1 MFPTAKATS
10 FFSPTIRCGAAKQW
24 AAIFS
29 SSTPCSTSTTSTPAA
44 PPLLPQNNCP
54 NRAFIFSPL
63 FPVILLS
70 LQDSVTMLRGGSMSK
85 SRRHFLTQTS
95 LGLLG
100 AAVAA
105 NTSGQ
110 IHADEL
116 PQDPAQLPPG
126 APPAFG
132 TGPAVGPEVSPA
144 TFAEAEKLV
153 QINLTTADRALAA
166 ETWRVN
172 MASLYERRTGP
183 RKIALEPTLAPWSRY
198 ISVLPG
204 QRSGP
209 QRDQFIRSKTDPGAL
224 PSNDT
229 DIAFAP
235 VTQLSRWIEQ
245 RKLTSERLT
254 QIYLHRIKQFD
265 PKLRCVITLTR
276 DLALAQA
283 KKADQEI
290 AAGKYRGPLHG
301 IPWGGKD
308 LLDTAGIPTTYGAEP
323 FRNRIPKDDAAVVK
337 RLHAAGAVLLAKLSL
352 GALALNDIWFGGQ
365 TVNPWLLEE
374 GASGSSAGP
383 GAATAAGLV
392 GFSIGSETGG
402 SIVSPSMRCGV
413 TGLRPTYGRVPRTGA
428 MTLCWSLD
436 KLGPMTRGV
445 EDALLVL
452 QAISGLDAGDVN
464 GIPSKL
470 DFDASRSVKNL
481 HVGYFPAWMKQN
493 PATNVDRA
501 ALETVKQVGMIPVE
515 VALPDWPYDSLQL
528 ILFAEGAAAFE
539 ELTLSHGVDELKM
552 QTYDSWPNLF
562 RQARF
567 LSAVDF
573 VQADR
578 MLRKVAQEMARIFSE
593 VDLLLVPSL
602 RDEMLTITN
611 FTGHPSLTMRAG
623 FVEVSQARSDWA
635 PDPANPLPKFSPAR
649 RVPHGI
655 TLVGKLFEEGTLGRV
670 GIALERAFAVAR

>member
-1 MFPTAKATS
+1 M
-10 FFSPTIRCGAAKQW
+10 
-24 AAIFS
+24 
-29 SSTPCSTSTTSTPAA
+29 
-44 PPLLPQNNCP
+44 
-54 NRAFIFSPL
+54 
-63 FPVILLS
+63 LS
-70 LQDSVTMLRGGSMSK
+70 GGFMSK
-85 SRRHFLTQTS
+85 SRRHFLTETS

-100 AAVAA
+100 AAVSSATA
-105 NTSGQ
+105 VPLP
-110 IHADEL
+110 ADEL

-132 TGPAVGPEVSPA
+132 TGPAVGPAVSPA

-153 QINLTTADRALAA
+153 QINLTTADRAQAA
-166 ETWRVN
+166 ASWRVN
-172 MASLYERRTGP
+172 LASVYERRTGP
-183 RKIALEPTLAPWSRY
+183 RAVALESSLAPFSRY
-198 ISVLPG
+198 HSVLPG
-204 QRSGP
+204 QPDGP
-209 QRDQFIRSKTDPGAL
+209 QRHQFIRTNTDPGPL
-224 PSNDT
+224 PSHDA
-229 DIAFAP
+229 DIAFSP

-254 QIYLHRIKQFD
+254 QIYLKRIEQFD
-265 PKLRCVITLTR
+265 PKLRCIITLTR

-283 KKADQEI
+283 KNADAEI

-323 FRNRIPKDDAAVVK
+323 FRDRIPKEDAAVVK

-383 GAATAAGLV
+383 GASTAAGLV
-392 GFSIGSETGG
+392 GFAIGSETGG
-402 SIVSPSMRCGV
+402 SIVSPSMRCGI

-436 KLGPMTRGV
+436 KLGPMTRTV

-452 QAISGLDAGDVN
+452 QAISGTDPGDLSNV
-464 GIPSKL
+464 PSHL
-470 DFDASRSVKNL
+470 DFDSNASIEGLR
-481 HVGYFPAWMKQN
+481 VGYFPAWMKQA
-493 PATNVDRA
+493 PSTDVDRA
-501 ALETVKQVGMIPVE
+501 ALAALPKLGLIPVE
-515 VALPDWPYDSLQL
+515 VSLPNWPYDSLNL

-539 ELTLSHGVDELKM
+539 ELTLSHGIDQLKM

-562 RQARF
+562 RSSRF

-573 VQADR
+573 VQTDR
-578 MLRKVAQEMARIFSE
+578 FRRKVAEEMARLFSQ

-602 RDEMLTITN
+602 RDEMLTISN
-611 FTGHPSLTMRAG
+611 NTGHPSLTMRAG
-623 FVEVSQARSDWA
+623 FVEVSEARSDWA
-635 PDPANPLPKFSPAR
+635 PDPKNPLPKFSPPR

-655 TLVGKLFEEGTLGRV
+655 TLIGRLFEEGTLGRV
-670 GIALERAFAVAR
+670 GIALERAFAVVNQRPPSF